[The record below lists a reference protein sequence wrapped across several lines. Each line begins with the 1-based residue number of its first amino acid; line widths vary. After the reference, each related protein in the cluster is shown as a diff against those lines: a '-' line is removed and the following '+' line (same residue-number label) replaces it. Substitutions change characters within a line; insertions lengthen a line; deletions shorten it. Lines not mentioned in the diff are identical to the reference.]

1 MLPGGN
7 DGGTDRLL
15 ALAILILLAIA
26 CDDDRVPPT
35 EPAAPRFVCAPD
47 AVSPLLASKL
57 DDDDGDANPLDER
70 FPFVNDEDDDIA
82 DHCWIEDESGTF
94 HLFFHTEMMVTPSH
108 IDHYTTRDFQSL
120 SYVGTALDVVPGTWD
135 ADGVWAPH
143 ILQYEDTYYM
153 FYTGIQGRGVSQ
165 VQRAGVATSTNLH
178 DWTRLPLNR
187 CPDTT
192 GDGCVYEC
200 NEPWT
205 TFSEGGEYDRQCRDP
220 FVIWDAATSRW
231 LMFNTSKSLNTA
243 GVVTVASAPNLT
255 DWSGAGY
262 IDATRR
268 LASGTTAQQTGGQCE
283 NAFVVK
289 AKGRYFLFFTDW
301 QDEEDEYTVANP
313 RTMAQYAT
321 SPSLDV
327 DAAGSANWVYRGY
340 LPDPGVNAIEIIDLR
355 AAELPL
361 IMSQSVASENSG
373 VFFRRRRTLRLKCV
387 TFTEDGRIQT
397 EMFGVPADSTV
408 RAIVAP

>member
-1 MLPGGN
+1 M
-7 DGGTDRLL
+7 L

-26 CDDDRVPPT
+26 CDDDRVPPA
-35 EPAAPRFVCAPD
+35 EPAAPRFVCARD
-47 AVSPLLASKL
+47 AVSPFLASKL
-57 DDDDGDANPLDER
+57 DDDDGDTKPFDER

-94 HLFFHTEMMVTPSH
+94 HLFFHTEMRVTPSH

-135 ADGVWAPH
+135 ADGLWAPH
-143 ILQYEDTYYM
+143 IIHHDGTYYM

-165 VQRAGVATSTNLH
+165 VQRTGVATSTDLNH
-178 DWTRLPLNR
+178 WTRLPINR

-220 FVIWDAATSRW
+220 FIIRDEPNGRW
-231 LMFNTSKSLNTA
+231 LMFNTAKSLNTA

-255 DWSGAGY
+255 DWLGAGF

-268 LASGTTAQQTGGQCE
+268 LAAGTAAQQTGGQCE
-283 NAFVVK
+283 NAFVV
-289 AKGRYFLFFTDW
+289 AARGRYYLLFTDW
-301 QDEEDEYTVANP
+301 QDEEDDYTVANP
-313 RTMAQYAT
+313 RTMTQYAT
-321 SPSLDV
+321 SPTLAV
-327 DAAGSANWVYRGY
+327 DAIGSANWGYRGY
-340 LPDPGVNAIEIIDLR
+340 LPDPGVNAIEILNPHDP
-355 AAELPL
+355 ELPRL
-361 IMSQSVASENSG
+361 MSQSIASEQSG
-373 VFFRRRRTLRLKCV
+373 VFHRLRRTLRMKCV
-387 TFTEDGRIQT
+387 TFGDDESVHTES
-397 EMFGVPADSTV
+397 FGLPPADSTV

>member
-1 MLPGGN
+1 ML
-7 DGGTDRLL
+7 
-15 ALAILILLAIA
+15 AIAILILLAIA

-57 DDDDGDANPLDER
+57 DDDDGDTNPLDEQ

-82 DHCWIEDESGTF
+82 DHCWVEDESGTF

-135 ADGVWAPH
+135 TDGVWAPH
-143 ILQYEDTYYM
+143 IIQHEGTYYM

-165 VQRAGVATSTNLH
+165 VQRTGVATSTDLY
-178 DWTRLPLNR
+178 DWTRLPINR

-205 TFSEGGEYDRQCRDP
+205 TFSEGGEYDHQCRDP
-220 FVIWDAATSRW
+220 FIIRDEQNGRW

-243 GVVTVASAPNLT
+243 GVVTVASAPNFT

-268 LASGTTAQQTGGQCE
+268 LAAGTTAQQTGGQCE

-289 AKGRYFLFFTDW
+289 AKGRYFLLFADW
-301 QDEEDEYTVANP
+301 QDEEDKYSVANP
-313 RTMAQYAT
+313 RTMTQYAT
-321 SPSLDV
+321 SPTLAI
-327 DAAGSANWVYRGY
+327 DAIGSANWVYRGY
-340 LPDPGVNAIEIIDLR
+340 LPDPGVNAIEILDPHDP
-355 AAELPL
+355 ELPTL
-361 IMSQSVASENSG
+361 MSQSVASEQSG
-373 VFFRRRRTLRLKCV
+373 VFHRLRRTLRMKCV
-387 TFTEDGRIQT
+387 TFGEEERIHTET
-397 EMFGVPADSTV
+397 FGVPPADSTV